1 MIDVITDAQASRIDP
16 ILSKAAV
23 ANWLG
28 VSASS
33 VDRWTK
39 AGTFPPRVR
48 LGPAR
53 VGWATSTVQA
63 WLAAR

>member
-1 MIDVITDAQASRIDP
+1 MITTTAGTPPPAPDP

-23 ANWLG
+23 AHWLG
-28 VSASS
+28 VSAST

-39 AGTFPPRVR
+39 AGDFPPSLR

-53 VGWATSTVQA
+53 VGWPQSTVQT
-63 WLAAR
+63 WLDAR